1 MKQKSLSSPP
11 PTPPMAPK
19 KAKAKGSPLPPPSW
33 NFLQLFIALDTSF
46 SLHLHTFFEFIPR
59 FLLKSL
65 EICGDGRL
73 FFPVAISLLFLLT
86 PSLWSPHPFFLSLL
100 IGSLLDLLLVGLIKV
115 LIRRPRPVYNKSDMS
130 IAFAA
135 DHWSFPSGHSSRV
148 FFVSQFLFLSMENVK
163 EILQEERLRDWVSG
177 FGAGDPNKTELFLF
191 LFLKVVFGWAIATSV
206 SRVLL
211 GRHFVAD
218 VTAGACLGLMEGW
231 VTHRFIHHQL
241 SGLISGIK

>member
-1 MKQKSLSSPP
+1 
-11 PTPPMAPK
+11 MAPPISAPT
-19 KAKAKGSPLPPPSW
+19 KASAPPSSS
-33 NFLQLFIALDTSF
+33 FLQFFISLDTSF
-46 SLHLHTFFEFIPR
+46 SLHLHTFFQFIPR

-100 IGSLLDLLLVGLIKV
+100 VGSFLDLVLVGLIKV

-148 FFVSQFLFLSMENVK
+148 FFVSQFLFLSIENVR
-163 EILQEERLRDWVSG
+163 EMLQEEGLRVWVSG
-177 FGAGDPNKTELFLF
+177 FGAGDPNNTELFL
-191 LFLKVVFGWAIATSV
+191 KVIFGWAIATSV

-218 VTAGACLGLMEGW
+218 VAAGACLGLIEGW
-231 VTHRFIHHQL
+231 VTHRFIHQQL
-241 SGLISGIK
+241 SGLIGGIK